1 MEYLI
6 IIEKG
11 TENYSA
17 YSPDVLGCIATG
29 KTIEKAISEMKE
41 ALEFHLED
49 TENLPEPKGLKYYL
63 DNGLELDKEDLVTN
77 VTVEM
82 NEKV

>member
-11 TENYSA
+11 TKNYSA

-29 KTIEKAISEMKE
+29 KTIEKTISEMKE

-49 TENLPEPKGLKYYL
+49 AENLPEAKGLKYHL
-63 DNGLELDKEDLVTN
+63 DNGLELSKDDLVTN
-77 VTVEM
+77 AKVEI

>member
-6 IIEKG
+6 VIEKG

-17 YSPDVLGCIATG
+17 YSPDILGCIATG
-29 KTIEKAISEMKE
+29 KTIEKTISEMKE

-49 TENLPEPKGLKYYL
+49 VENLPEAKGLKYHL
-63 DNGLELDKEDLVTN
+63 DNGLELSKEDLVTN
-77 VTVEM
+77 VEVEI

>member
-29 KTIEKAISEMKE
+29 KTIEKTISEMKE

-49 TENLPEPKGLKYYL
+49 EESLPEAKGLKYHL

-77 VTVEM
+77 VKVEIS
-82 NEKV
+82 EKV